1 MDIESIR
8 MEVAR
13 RHGVL
18 LDPKDPIFVSVTLSE
33 LVLEELLARIEKASA
48 EFEQRAAGLMAQELA
63 AVKGTAETMIA
74 GTAKVLAN
82 TVREASEK
90 HHAALIAA
98 VAKQAEGI
106 ASAALQADRGR
117 STAVLAAAVS
127 VAGALLAIGGVALV
141 VLLR

>member
-1 MDIESIR
+1 MDIEALR

-18 LDPKDPIFVSVTLSE
+18 LDAKDPIFVSVTLSE
-33 LVLEELLARIEKASA
+33 LVLSELLAKIENASA
-48 EFEQRAAGLMAQELA
+48 DFEKRAAALMAQELV

-82 TVREASEK
+82 TVKEASEK

-98 VAKQAEGI
+98 VQKQAEGI

-127 VAGALLAIGGVALV
+127 IAGALLAIGAVVLV
-141 VLLR
+141 VLMR

>member
-1 MDIESIR
+1 MDIEAIR

-18 LDPKDPIFVSVTLSE
+18 LDAKDPIFVSVTLSE

-48 EFEQRAAGLMAQELA
+48 EFEKSAAALMAQELA

-98 VAKQAEGI
+98 VSKQAEAI
-106 ASAALQADRGR
+106 AAGALQADRGR
-117 STAVLAAAVS
+117 ATAVLAAAVS
-127 VAGALLAIGGVALV
+127 VAGALLAIGAVALV

>member
-1 MDIESIR
+1 
-8 MEVAR
+8 MEIAR

-18 LDPKDPIFVSVTLSE
+18 LDEKDPIFVFVTLHE
-33 LVLEELLARIEKASA
+33 LVISDLLARIERSA
-48 EFEQRAAGLMAQELA
+48 EAFEQRGAALMAQELSV
-63 AVKGTAETMIA
+63 VKGTAETMIA

-106 ASAALQADRGR
+106 ATAALQADRGR

>member
-1 MDIESIR
+1 

-18 LDPKDPIFVSVTLSE
+18 LDAKDPIFVSVTLSE

-48 EFEQRAAGLMAQELA
+48 EFEKSAAALMAQELA

-106 ASAALQADRGR
+106 SAGALQADRGR
-117 STAVLAAAVS
+117 ATAVLAAAVS